1 VKAVE
6 EQLQKAQQEMQIE
19 REQTKQSRQ
28 DLQNENALL
37 HLQLHELKSQQNS
50 RSEGSEFEL
59 NEMSEE
65 LAKERLSGL
74 NLAAEV

>member
-1 VKAVE
+1 MKAVE

-19 REQTKQSRQ
+19 REQTKRSRQ

-50 RSEGSEFEL
+50 RSEGSECEL
-59 NEMSEE
+59 NEMREE
-65 LAKERLSGL
+65 LAK
-74 NLAAEV
+74 